1 MCDKAKAN
9 RMYKEYRYNLRLQIQ
24 SIYGGKCARCGE
36 TDPNVLT
43 LHRIFPSSEWVYRG
57 LTGGGWEL
65 YRELLQFPVFRQF
78 FNLLCMN
85 CVMIA
90 KLEKMNYFTDKT
102 DFLTVRDRER
112 KQKICQ
118 LYDNRCSKC
127 KRQFPY
133 WIFTIDH
140 PNGDGGTERHNRK
153 INGVFKLPYEE
164 LVVRLNSGE
173 LRLCCPNC
181 NMNYRESS
189 KWITLAMSRMDNE

>member
-1 MCDKAKAN
+1 MD
-9 RMYKEYRYNLRLQIQ
+9 KEYRYNLRLQIQ
-24 SIYGGKCARCGE
+24 SIYGGKCVRCGE
-36 TDPNVLT
+36 TDPDVLT
-43 LHRIFPSSEWVYRG
+43 LHPIYTGLLERG
-57 LTGGGWEL
+57 WQL
-65 YRELLQFPVFRQF
+65 YRELLQQPVLRQF
-78 FNLLCMN
+78 YNLLCMN
-85 CVMIA
+85 CVIIA
-90 KLEKMNYFTDKT
+90 KLEKMNYFTEKT
-102 DFLTVRDRER
+102 NERTVSYREK

-127 KRQFPY
+127 NKQFPY

-153 INGVFKLPYEE
+153 INGMFKLPYEE